1 MLRRLAIF
9 FACLLSHLLVAQKIT
24 CDFHQ
29 ASLSDALKYVQ
40 SQSPS
45 HNILFIYD
53 DMENYRI
60 TASFRDLDTEEAIR
74 QLVGDLPIRISCD
87 GGDIFLERQNS
98 GQSFA
103 SRNPIPGV
111 EAPIRT
117 IILERVFV
125 DGEVPAI
132 QLLNDGVLAN
142 VAGSELSAL
151 GSVYEVLDRLPG
163 IWREGDDDD
172 VTIIG
177 QGKPV
182 VYLNGRKLRDSNDLH
197 ELNAADIQSI
207 RIDYRPRARH
217 EAAAIHINTRRTRQA
232 GLSLSAQTAYGQS
245 ENTDITTQLHASY
258 HLNQLDL
265 FAHLSA
271 SFLNED
277 SYTYMVQD
285 IREDTVTYLSL
296 QSHKSDRRQTVRSVL
311 GFSYSH
317 DSINSSGMRLA
328 LNAELPS
335 DGEECNKG
343 SIRLLHAPDNSLNEN
358 SISLHTPRNSSFFY
372 NAYCIR
378 QFGEVQYEANIDWLQ
393 EAKQKDRVNPWREWD
408 NNQVNNKLLACSF
421 HGIGHLWGGSME
433 MGGEYSITNRKN
445 KFHSF
450 ALHGH
455 EISNSTEIRQQND
468 RFSLFAE
475 YGRNM
480 GSLFHLSTGF
490 RLEYNSF
497 RYSQNGD
504 WMDNMNQSLTSLQP
518 RISIEY
524 QKDDLKLSAGID
536 RTLRHPLYTQLS
548 ANYDYLTQYYILT
561 GNPFLMPTET
571 DRLTLRG
578 QLKLITL
585 GATYCDINNEII
597 SWVDSFDS
605 HSWITMQ
612 NYVNADK
619 IRRLS
624 VFLEAIPKIGH
635 FRPVLSVGMDK
646 QWFNVPMSWGIVT
659 LNRPTFFLHASSQYT
674 LFRGLTADFNFRYTS
689 RGDHDNYRTNKGR
702 VSTHLGLTQS
712 LFDNSLT
719 LRLAAHDLFR
729 ANRDETLFANY
740 IESRI
745 QSHSDSRIIEFTIRY
760 NFNELR
766 NRYKGSGAGKAEKQ
780 RL

>member
-1 MLRRLAIF
+1 MYRFLSIL
-9 FACLLSHLLVAQKIT
+9 FACLLSQLLVAQQIT

-29 ASLSDALKYVQ
+29 TSLSEALKYVQ

-53 DMENYRI
+53 DLENYRI
-60 TASFRDLDTEEAIR
+60 TASFRDVDTEEAIR

-87 GGDIFLERQNS
+87 ESDIFLERQNS

-103 SRNPIPGV
+103 TRNPISIV
-111 EAPIRT
+111 EGPVRT

-132 QLLNDGVLAN
+132 QLLTDGLLAN
-142 VAGSELSAL
+142 VAGSELSSL
-151 GSVYEVLDRLPG
+151 GSVYEVLDHLPG
-163 IWREGDDDD
+163 ISREGDD

-182 VYLNGRKLRDSNDLH
+182 FYLNGRKLRDSNDLH
-197 ELNAADIQSI
+197 ELNAADIRSI
-207 RIDYRPRARH
+207 RIDYRPHARH
-217 EAAAIHINTRRTRQA
+217 EASAIHITTRRTRQD
-232 GLSLSAQTAYGQS
+232 GLSLSAQTTYGQS
-245 ENTDITTQLHASY
+245 ENNDFETQFHANY
-258 HLNQLDL
+258 HLKQFDL

-271 SFLNED
+271 SFQNED
-277 SYTYMVQD
+277 SYTCMEQD

-296 QSHKSDRRQTVRSVL
+296 QSHLSDCYQIVRNVL

-317 DSINSSGMRLA
+317 DSVNSSGMRLA
-328 LNAELPS
+328 LNVDLPS
-335 DGEECNKG
+335 DGEESNKG
-343 SIRLLHAPDNSLNEN
+343 SIRFLHAPDNSLNEN

-378 QFGEVQYEANIDWLQ
+378 QLGEVQYEANIDWLQ
-393 EAKQKDRVNPWREWD
+393 EAKQKDRINPWREWD
-408 NNQVNNKLLACSF
+408 YNHVNNKLLACSF
-421 HGIGHLWGGSME
+421 HGIGHLWGGSLE
-433 MGGEYSITNRKN
+433 LGGEYTNTNRKN
-445 KFHSF
+445 KFHSI

-455 EISNSTEIRQQND
+455 EISNNTEIRQQND

-475 YGRNM
+475 YDRNI

-497 RYSQNGD
+497 RYCQNGD
-504 WMDNMNQSLTSLQP
+504 WMDDMNQSLTSLQP

-524 QKDDLKLSAGID
+524 QRDDLKLSAGFN

-548 ANYDYLTQYYILT
+548 ANYDYLSQYYILT
-561 GNPFLMPTET
+561 GNPFLMPTES
-571 DRLTLRG
+571 DRLSLRG
-578 QLKLITL
+578 QLKFLTL
-585 GATYCDINNEII
+585 GATYCDINNESI

-605 HSWITMQ
+605 HSCITIQ
-612 NYVNADK
+612 NYVNAEK
-619 IRRLS
+619 IHRLS
-624 VFLEAIPKIGH
+624 VFLEAIPKIGN
-635 FRPVLSVGMDK
+635 FRPVLSAGMDK

-659 LNRPTFFLHASSQYT
+659 LNRPTFFLHASGQYT
-674 LFRGLTADFNFRYTS
+674 LFQGLTADFNFRYTS
-689 RGDHDNYRTNKGR
+689 NGDHENFRTNKGR
-702 VSTHLGLTQS
+702 VITHLGLTQS
-712 LFDNSLT
+712 LFGNSLT

-729 ANRDETLFANY
+729 INRDETMYANY

-745 QSHSDSRIIEFTIRY
+745 QSHSDSRFIEFTIRY

-766 NRYKGSGAGKAEKQ
+766 NRYKGSGAGKAEKR